1 MISLSALYIDP
12 RTCESVGF
20 DASNVRDSGHF
31 WFRLSRQALHAG
43 EYESRPCLTQLQ
55 VFIESQL
62 YWYATKAVES
72 LNSFQASTNEF
83 SALGQAIRCAQAI
96 GLDKDRTPATDLA
109 SELRHRLWW
118 DLCCSDTFQSLC
130 LDRQTLVQSH
140 LSEVPMPQN
149 CDDSDITWYTINI
162 RPIEE
167 PTAMSM
173 HVLRAHLFKTFNKLY
188 ANNGAALASYEE
200 VSSIDTEIIAIVNQF
215 PWYFKSAPGNAIV
228 SPTFPP
234 AYDYIQWQHHL
245 IHNSICVQRIRMYRP
260 FLRTSYHNACWSKC
274 IEAVEEAFAV
284 YHAIRAANPSRFQR
298 SQRMLAQ
305 SYQIFCSAVSI
316 AVFLL
321 VERPVVPSR
330 MQADIEVVI
339 QDLQKLV
346 QNHSSIPMA
355 VAGRDV
361 LTKILHAYNNGDG
374 LHAQHDVHDG
384 APSSNWHSLIPEIY
398 AYMGGKTKTKTYLER
413 CTVSHIMNQ
422 ESGVTA
428 AQARPV
434 THSQTGT
441 TATPPDAAQ
450 ATQGSIEMVYSTSA
464 DATIANDPVPSFGF
478 DLHFDVLNWG
488 AEDFPF
494 LQ

>member
-72 LNSFQASTNEF
+72 LNS
-83 SALGQAIRCAQAI
+83 ALGQAIRCAQAI

-109 SELRHRLWW
+109 SELRHRLW
-118 DLCCSDTFQSLC
+118 
-130 LDRQTLVQSH
+130 QTLVQSH

-149 CDDSDITWYTINI
+149 CDDSDITRSTINI

-188 ANNGAALASYEE
+188 ANNGAALACYEE
-200 VSSIDTEIIAIVNQF
+200 ISSIDTEIIAIVNQF

-228 SPTFPP
+228 SPTLPP

-274 IEAVEEAFAV
+274 IEAVEQAFAV

-298 SQRMLAQ
+298 SQRMLVQ

-374 LHAQHDVHDG
+374 LHAQHDVHDE

-398 AYMGGKTKTKTYLER
+398 AYMGGKAKTKTYLER

-422 ESGVTA
+422 ENGVTA

-434 THSQTGT
+434 THSQIRT

-450 ATQGSIEMVYSTSA
+450 ATQGSIEMVHPTSS
-464 DATIANDPVPSFGF
+464 DATFANDPVPSFGF